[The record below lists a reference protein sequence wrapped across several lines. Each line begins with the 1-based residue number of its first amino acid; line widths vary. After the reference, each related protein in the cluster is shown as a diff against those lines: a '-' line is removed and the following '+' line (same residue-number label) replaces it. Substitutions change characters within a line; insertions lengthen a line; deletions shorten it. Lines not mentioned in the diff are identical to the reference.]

1 MRDLMK
7 RNIKVEA
14 LHQVPLEKQQIELV
28 ERKCIGHPDS
38 LADGVAESI
47 SRALSMAYIEEC
59 GAILHHNTDQ
69 GEVVAG
75 ESLPKYGGGKVIR
88 PIYML
93 LDGRATK
100 QFDGINIPTDSIAI
114 EAARNYLKKP

>member
-1 MRDLMK
+1 MK

-14 LHQVPLEKQQIELV
+14 LQQIPLEQQEIEVV

-38 LADGVAESI
+38 LADGIAETI
-47 SRALSMAYIEEC
+47 SRALSRAYLEEC

-69 GEVVAG
+69 GEIVAG
-75 ESLPKYGGGKVIR
+75 ESRPKYGGCKVIK

-93 LDGRATK
+93 LDGRAASSSTA
-100 QFDGINIPTDSIAI
+100 SISHGYHSDRG
-114 EAARNYLKKP
+114 ARDYLRKP